1 MCPDPDFPGRLDTT
15 ISSTGD
21 LLGGL
26 FDNFTQADSLRDK
39 FAIEDQ
45 IDLENKRRQES
56 LDLQKKLAEAEIE
69 RVQAQAEA
77 LQRGDALI

>member
-1 MCPDPDFPGRLDTT
+1 M
-15 ISSTGD
+15 
-21 LLGGL
+21 LGGL